1 MLSCLVRA
9 PASPAPP
16 ISGVT
21 EETFLVPRSSEA
33 EATAPLGWGMGRI
46 GRGQGL
52 RTGNQQST
60 MRPSH
65 VLLQCPS
72 TLLGLPGF
80 GSGHGETFKGY
91 PRTWSISPWHLFLT

>member
-16 ISGVT
+16 HIRCHRGN
-21 EETFLVPRSSEA
+21 VPRSSEA